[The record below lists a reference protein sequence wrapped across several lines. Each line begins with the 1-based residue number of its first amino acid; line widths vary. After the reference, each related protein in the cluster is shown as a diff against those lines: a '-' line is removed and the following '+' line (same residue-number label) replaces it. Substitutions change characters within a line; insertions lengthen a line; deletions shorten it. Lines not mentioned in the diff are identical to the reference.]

1 MANENCNETP
11 FCVVQFLHRIRK
23 CLKCG
28 YIGGARKL
36 VGSKELKKHSGGA
49 VINMKKLFP
58 FLMIVSVMGAILAGC
73 GAKTEEAAG
82 GEAPAAGAEKPADAE
97 ATK

>member
-1 MANENCNETP
+1 VAKDFCNETTV
-11 FCVVQFLHRIRK
+11 CVVQFLHRIRK
-23 CLKCG
+23 CLKYG
-28 YIGGARKL
+28 YSGDARKL
-36 VGSKELKKHSGGA
+36 VGSKGLNKHSGGA

-82 GEAPAAGAEKPADAE
+82 GDAAAPAAE
-97 ATK
+97 AKTEEAK

>member
-1 MANENCNETP
+1 
-11 FCVVQFLHRIRK
+11 
-23 CLKCG
+23 
-28 YIGGARKL
+28 
-36 VGSKELKKHSGGA
+36 
-49 VINMKKLFP
+49 MKKLFP

>member
-1 MANENCNETP
+1 MSYNFYIVFANVSNVGILAVRGNSW
-11 FCVVQFLHRIRK
+11 VRK
-23 CLKCG
+23 N
-28 YIGGARKL
+28 
-36 VGSKELKKHSGGA
+36 SKKHSGGA